1 MINGNTLIIILCIII
16 IVLIYIHYKKTESY
30 TLESIDFSWRN
41 GKVDGVTKWILVGEF
56 PSLEGDGTRTITKE
70 YTDPSVL
77 KSYTDVSVNFLKDT
91 LFDYKISSGNI
102 KLTLYYNKKGINN
115 KVAVKEFALN
125 ENEGFTLKKS
135 QLTKVDG
142 PVIEWDK
149 KPDNLP
155 EEGWYQIVGGI
166 INTNTDGKKS
176 YGDDYYYYVDD
187 NNKVK
192 TAGTKFTSTNY
203 IQDIQLNCSTLFY
216 LSYKDSTKDGGKSGN
231 FNLQTVMG
239 QKIDSDALKW
249 CIIGEDKSIT
259 CSKKPVEEWRHKWY
273 GTPKHTDGVFKVYT
287 VEKGEESLSNQN
299 EKLEVTMI
307 GNSPYD
313 GDGSDDY
320 CQVGHVKRTG
330 KYCESDGI
338 IHTTDWGNKDPW
350 DKKTKYHN
358 HETDISCHEDEDF
371 PNKKSGTYIDNNNG
385 SEGKLLCNVSETATI
400 NEGIRFKKIDTNTL
414 DSSITLKQIYE
425 AQDWL
430 GLPRFYNPDQVDRA
444 YDQKFRELGFSSGDK
459 KSIEARRVLKSIH
472 GFINGICEPK
482 KYRDTLEKR
491 SKLDVLT
498 EKYGHIVKGLDLPI
512 GLQQVP
518 KFYIHIP
525 PNKKIYKNQGSNSK
539 ILINENKLKITSN
552 ESDTKHGVSGEIK
565 FPLTNLVSEE
575 MDRSIVLVFSTTNDV
590 KTHQTLIKG
599 EFVNLSYPSSLNYNS
614 IVTETSLLN
623 GGIGIKDGKLLV
635 SGKDTGIDVDAN
647 EWHIMIITQK
657 QISTEKSYNSE
668 VGNDNKRDED
678 REFRVTGTNSYKRYT
693 DYRTKVKLITDGT
706 YWGRRSHTSGVDE
719 WQMTS
724 DITFKEKEVVLEY
737 TIIENAPKIMYPA
750 IPDKITTVSPCKGGL
765 VSSFAYFD
773 VTLTQEEIGYLS
785 DYYKTKNVTDRVKK
799 TGKSEDVY
807 GTSPYFRPGTSSWK
821 WNGETYKLTF
831 KTTLLDG
838 FINDSGDY
846 NIMICY
852 MGDDYTA
859 DELGLPYSEYRTL
872 ASVRELTP
880 VKKLKYKII
889 QSNITSS
896 VGIEDD
902 ITKEMNWV
910 TTIETESMSDWIET
924 GTYGFMAIIAP
935 RVPEEYRESEF
946 VGSQIAE
953 MIDDT
958 VLVKNF
964 VNDNKILTTNIIHSD
979 HINSAKYKYDV
990 YTLDNFSTYFKG
1002 VEVRSINYLKDKL
1015 GEGILEYGYIRE
1027 EHNDRNFPEVVYP
1040 VKVPVYNETEKKT
1053 VLSDDKN
1060 ITLLPKDDVKR
1071 YTSEDS
1077 IKALNIWDYD
1087 GNKIFNSDKTGI
1099 PENKPV
1105 NAYGHGEF
1113 PFIIGN
1119 ENVYSYDGY
1128 HRFKWDDALKTEP
1141 MFSVYSDIKLG
1152 KGIVLGYLHAG
1163 LRINLKVTEKDL
1175 ETGVT
1180 NELYKTDYYTFFKA
1194 QEEHR
1199 YPALTKIKEHESEW
1213 GITAVDKSHFKDTE
1227 EFKNYDE
1234 VWKKLQWVS
1243 DAMRSSNNSFL
1254 TFSDDKNKMTY
1265 NYYYLPETDPEKE
1278 NHKTQVKG
1286 IIVNA
1291 VNKARQ
1297 ELNKSELTISEIQ
1310 NDPFQDIVSD
1320 DFGEVSGIHYIQ
1332 QYKTKIQKNLNSVR
1346 DEVSADLAKMWSP
1359 LNKLITDKNGER
1371 SAVRSEHTKMW
1382 QALKSNLENARH
1394 VWQILPFNVDEP
1406 VYTKQREVWRTRSA
1420 TMENFSTM
1428 KHMNNEDEKLLNN
1441 LRDADKDYKKSSF
1454 TYVDWNKG
1462 KDLPERKP
1470 VETLYPIN
1478 DVGDNPVKPLDRR
1491 DGTKAHEAFRQGQ
1504 YGSSVSISG
1513 DIMVIGAPNTGK
1525 GKKMT
1530 LKVKDGTTNVI
1541 EFDEDGKR
1549 NDVLT
1554 TKEIY
1559 EYPDSGA
1566 AFIMKRDDKDGEW
1579 YNIGIVKGGN
1589 APDKTGSAVSV
1600 DKGYI
1605 AITST
1610 GDNSSEN
1617 LHKGFN
1623 KDHKPMIDWA
1633 IENMSP
1639 ATLPRG
1645 GVTESSLRSEKKYK
1659 KEFTNT
1665 EKVSPWEE
1673 TKKVR
1678 NVGNI
1683 SDDAWSRKTKAVRK
1697 NNYFGFTSKDGRKIY
1712 ADKDGVRYFDGEY
1725 EFIDETRTY
1734 FTKEEKNSK
1743 PWKLALE
1750 RLPWS
1755 TNDDV
1760 NTVDK
1765 KYSGYK
1771 NANGIRLWKG
1781 EDGFIRNY
1789 DEEGKPLVED
1799 VMGEYHYSVNY
1810 LPEEKQGMIID
1821 GYRKHLLENSD
1832 NLDQTNEGPF
1842 GGPFGALTIPVTPSS
1857 ETMSLDD
1864 NNAKGSV
1871 GFLRVNGKEI
1881 EFIGDSVFTDGGTNK
1896 GFGTSVSISV
1906 FKSGSVF
1913 AAVGAPNGNENVSDK
1928 VFIYRKSRTGK
1939 RFVLIKTIEGPDKLS
1954 KFGASVSITQ
1964 SVMRYDKKVR
1974 GGGVTSDYAYQGKL
1988 VVGAP
1993 DTNNGKGAVYIY
2005 SMNLSNYYDWGVGKM
2020 LVPNENDVR
2029 LVDDDEYKISL
2040 SLEEGDNYGA
2050 SVSISNGVMAIG
2062 APGKGLTYETGSS
2075 MKLDNIG
2082 IVYVY
2087 NEMTREIRSTNWP
2100 YNWHNKWSQS
2110 IIIPPIKAENFD
2122 NTNYND
2128 EEISNM
2134 GTGGVTWGSQVYG
2147 QETKRGKYN
2156 ASDYQ
2161 YTDLSDGSYDMG
2173 SYGDIRFGSSV
2184 SVDDGKLAV
2193 GAPYSMSYTNYNWE
2207 EKERGSKNY
2216 TGTVTTYTRN
2226 INTGEWDL
2234 DQWYQDVL
2242 GQAESIGIKSMFGAS
2257 VDVDASGNQLAVG
2270 VPGYTPFYNRKENTG
2285 RAMVYNLSNRG
2296 IRELNEDLCYSM
2308 VRFVDK
2314 DNQTEKVIR
2323 SGPWKNYASWHTNTK
2338 GTILKNNERIGVID
2352 DETEYMTIY
2361 GSTGIGTSSCDPMMP
2376 NTPKLSV
2383 PTFKHE
2389 VSVYMKTVTFK
2400 FTDVTNKNDQYSI
2413 QIERGNGNV
2422 LKTQK
2427 IGKEDIKEVDEKGKW
2442 VREWINGAW
2451 KWRKTDPTYKYI
2463 NTFTLTHE
2471 ETSYGTHTYFVKLIH
2486 TGVEGV
2492 ETVSTSK
2499 HTLEIKNVKGRCLS
2513 DIDPH
2518 CGIKYL
2524 RGACKRYGILKNAFR
2539 DEDLEYVTVSSKDDE
2554 DNNKYESF
2562 EDASKALSKNSE
2574 ILKKYKQKIMD
2585 IIEEPIKNSGTWLN
2599 SASIIADDGSYV
2611 QATAEQLYDDTG
2623 DWQPTLRY
2631 DHWHI
2636 REIYVKPENYMKDG
2650 KKYYYFD
2657 LYFSINHQYTKKHG
2671 YGGCNAETDTRK
2683 FVEPDITITPAKKLV
2698 TFDIK
2703 LRSMWGSYKVEA
2715 TLKNIVDPDP
2725 YYTVSFHNKKGEQV
2739 ASHTFK
2745 SSDTE
2750 VKMEWSESGSG
2761 TKEYT
2766 VKLNGTTSSTES
2778 LYYCGGGR
2786 KSRVCDL

>member
-56 PSLEGDGTRTITKE
+56 PSLEGDDGTRTITKE

-91 LFDYKISSGNI
+91 VFDYKITSKNV

-115 KVAVKEFALN
+115 KVGYKEFLVN
-125 ENEGFTLKKS
+125 KDEITLTKS

-142 PVIEWDK
+142 PEIEWDK

-216 LSYKDSTKDGGKSGN
+216 LSFKDSTKDGGRSGN
-231 FNLQTVMG
+231 FNLQTVRG
-239 QKIDSDALKW
+239 RKIDSDELKW

-259 CSKKPVEEWRHKWY
+259 CSKKPVPEWKHKWY
-273 GTPKHTDGVFKVYT
+273 GTPYHKDGVFKVYT

-307 GNSPYD
+307 GNNPYND
-313 GDGSDDY
+313 DGSDDY

-338 IHTTDWGNKDPW
+338 IFSNDSGNKDPW

-385 SEGKLLCNVSETATI
+385 SEGKLLCNVSETLTI
-400 NEGIRFKKIDTNTL
+400 NEGIRFKKVDINTL
-414 DSSITLKQIYE
+414 DSNITLKQIYE

-444 YDQKFRELGFSSGDK
+444 YEQKFRDLGYSSGDA
-459 KSIEARRVLKSIH
+459 KSVEARRVLKSIH
-472 GFINGICEPK
+472 GFINGRCEPK
-482 KYRDTLEKR
+482 KYKDTVEKR
-491 SKLDVLT
+491 SKLDILT

-512 GLQQVP
+512 GLLQVP

-525 PNKKIYKNQGSNSK
+525 PNKKIYRNQGSNSK
-539 ILINENKLKITSN
+539 ILIDENKLKITSN

-565 FPLTNLVSEE
+565 FPLSNLVSEE

-590 KTHQTLIKG
+590 TTHQTLIKG
-599 EFVNLSYPSSLNYNS
+599 DFVNLSYPSSFNYNS
-614 IVTETSLLN
+614 IVTETALLN

-635 SGKDTGIDVDAN
+635 SGKDTGLDVGAN
-647 EWHIMIITQK
+647 EWHVMIITQK
-657 QISTEKSYNSE
+657 QLSTEKSYNSE
-668 VGNDNKRDED
+668 VGNDNTRDDD
-678 REFRVTGTNSYKRYT
+678 REFRVSGTNSYKRYT

-706 YWGRRSHTSGVDE
+706 YWGRRSHTSGVDQ
-719 WQMTS
+719 WSMTS
-724 DITFKEKEVVLEY
+724 DPTFHEKEAVLEY
-737 TIIENAPKIMYPA
+737 TIIENAPTIMYPA

-765 VSSFAYFD
+765 VSSFAFFD
-773 VTLTQEEIGYLS
+773 VTLTQEEIGRLS
-785 DYYKTKNVTDRVKK
+785 EYYKTKNITDRVKR
-799 TGKSEDVY
+799 TGKADDIY
-807 GTSPYFRPGTSSWK
+807 GTSPKFRKGTSSWK
-821 WNGETYKLTF
+821 WDSETYRLTL

-846 NIMICY
+846 NLMICY
-852 MGDDYTA
+852 MGNDYTA

-889 QSNITSS
+889 HSNIRSS

-953 MIDDT
+953 IIDDT
-958 VLVKNF
+958 ALVKNF
-964 VNDNKILTTNIIHSD
+964 VNDDKILTTNIIHSD

-990 YTLDNFSTYFKG
+990 YTLDNFSTYTRG
-1002 VEVRSINYLKDKL
+1002 VQVRSINYLKDKL
-1015 GEGILEYGYIRE
+1015 GEGILDYGYIRE
-1027 EHNDRNFPEVVYP
+1027 EFNDANFDEVVYP
-1040 VKVPVYNETEKKT
+1040 VKVPVYNETEKKM

-1077 IKALNIWDYD
+1077 YKALDLRHYD
-1087 GNKIFNSDKTGI
+1087 GYKIYNSHKTGI
-1099 PENKPV
+1099 PENQPV
-1105 NAYGHGEF
+1105 NAYGQGEF
-1113 PFIIGN
+1113 PFVIGN

-1128 HRFKWDDALKTEP
+1128 HKFIWDDALKTEP

-1152 KGIVLGYLHAG
+1152 KGIVLGYRHAAQH
-1163 LRINLKVTEKDL
+1163 LNLKVTEKDL
-1175 ETGVT
+1175 KTGVT
-1180 NELYKTDYYTFFKA
+1180 TELYKTDYYTFFKA

-1199 YPALTKIKEHESEW
+1199 DSALKKIKEYETELGINAFDESSPE
-1213 GITAVDKSHFKDTE
+1213 IRDTD
-1227 EFKNYDE
+1227 EFKAYDE
-1234 VWKKLQWVS
+1234 AREKAYWTS
-1243 DAMRSSNNSFL
+1243 DASRSSNNSFL
-1254 TFSDDKNKMTY
+1254 TFSDDKNELTY
-1265 NYYYLPETDPEKE
+1265 NYYYLEEINEEDKE
-1278 NHKTQVKG
+1278 NHKRQVKG

-1291 VNKARQ
+1291 VNKVRR
-1297 ELNKSELTISEIQ
+1297 ELNKSGDLTISEIQ

-1332 QYKTKIQKNLNSVR
+1332 QYKTKIQKNLTSVR
-1346 DEVSADLAKMWSP
+1346 EDAWAE
-1359 LNKLITDKNGER
+1359 LNNKKLPFDKLITDKNGDKYE
-1371 SAVRSEHTKMW
+1371 VRREHSSKW
-1382 QALKSNLENARH
+1382 QALKKNLENARH
-1394 VWQILPFNVDEP
+1394 VWQMLPFNVDEP

-1420 TMENFSTM
+1420 TMENFSLM
-1428 KHMNNEDEKLLNN
+1428 KHTYNHAEKLLSN
-1441 LRDADKDYKKSSF
+1441 LKDADQDDLDKRDF

-1462 KDLPERKP
+1462 KDLPERKL
-1470 VETLYPIN
+1470 VETLYPNN
-1478 DVGDNPVKPLDRR
+1478 DVGDNPVKPRDRK

-1513 DIMVIGAPNTGK
+1513 DIMVVGAPNTGK
-1525 GKKMT
+1525 GKKMN
-1530 LKVKDGTTNVI
+1530 LKVKGGTTNVI
-1541 EFDEDGKR
+1541 EFDDDGKR
-1549 NDVLT
+1549 NDILT

-1566 AFIMKRDDKDGEW
+1566 AFIMKRDDKDGDW

-1605 AITST
+1605 AITSM

-1617 LHKGFN
+1617 LHKGFY
-1623 KDHKPMIDWA
+1623 KDHKPMRDWA
-1633 IENMSP
+1633 IENMGP
-1639 ATLPRG
+1639 ATIPND
-1645 GVTESSLRSEKKYK
+1645 GVTESSFRSEKKYK

-1665 EKVSPWEE
+1665 EKVSPWEVTE
-1673 TKKVR
+1673 KVR

-1683 SDDAWSRKTKAVRK
+1683 SDDAWSRSTKVVRK
-1697 NNYFGFTSKDGRKIY
+1697 NNYFGFTSKHGRKIY

-1734 FTKEEKNSK
+1734 FTKEEKSSK
-1743 PWKLALE
+1743 SWKIALE

-1765 KYSGYK
+1765 EYSGYK
-1771 NANGIRLWKG
+1771 NAIGVRLWKD

-1789 DEEGKPLVED
+1789 DEAGKPLIED
-1799 VMGEYHYSVNY
+1799 VNGEYHYSVKY
-1810 LPEEKQGMIID
+1810 LPEEKQSMIID
-1821 GYRKHLLENSD
+1821 GYRKHLLKNS
-1832 NLDQTNEGPF
+1832 
-1842 GGPFGALTIPVTPSS
+1842 
-1857 ETMSLDD
+1857 D

-1964 SVMRYDKKVR
+1964 SVMSYDKKVS
-1974 GGGVTSDYAYQGKL
+1974 GGGVTTDYAYQGKL

-2005 SMNLSNYYDWGVGKM
+2005 SMNRANYYDWGVGKM

-2029 LVDDDEYKISL
+2029 KADYKISL

-2050 SVSISNGVMAIG
+2050 SVSISNSVMAIG
-2062 APGKGLTYETGSS
+2062 APGKGLTSLGGATVN
-2075 MKLDNIG
+2075 LDDMG

-2087 NEMTREIRSTNWP
+2087 NEMSREIRSANWP
-2100 YNWHNKWSQS
+2100 YNWHNKWAQS
-2110 IIIPPIKAENFD
+2110 IIIPPIYSNNFNNTRSDDENSD
-2122 NTNYND
+2122 
-2128 EEISNM
+2128 M
-2134 GTGGVTWGSQVYG
+2134 GTGKYNRHINEFQG
-2147 QETKRGKYN
+2147 QKTDRDKYN
-2156 ASDYQ
+2156 ANDYQ
-2161 YTDLSDGSYDMG
+2161 YTDDGYNIFG

-2193 GAPYSMSYTNYNWE
+2193 GAPYSMSYTEEWWE
-2207 EKERGSKNY
+2207 KRPSENY
-2216 TGTVTTYTRN
+2216 TGVVTTYTRD
-2226 INTGEWDL
+2226 INTGGWEL

-2242 GQAESIGIKSMFGAS
+2242 GQAESVGIKSMFGTS
-2257 VDVDASGNQLAVG
+2257 VDVDAAGNQLAVG

-2285 RAMVYNLSNRG
+2285 RAMVYNLSNRN
-2296 IRELNEDLCYSM
+2296 IAEANEKLCYSM

-2314 DNQTEKVIR
+2314 DNQTEFVDR
-2323 SGPWKNYASWHTNTK
+2323 SGPWKSSNTK

-2361 GSTGIGTSSCDPMMP
+2361 GSTGRYADACEPMMP
-2376 NTPKLSV
+2376 NIPTLSV
-2383 PTFKHE
+2383 PTFNHE
-2389 VSVYMKTVTFK
+2389 VSVLLKTVTFK
-2400 FTDVTNKNDQYSI
+2400 FTDVTNKNEQYSI

-2422 LKTQK
+2422 LKTQR
-2427 IGKEDIKEVDEKGKW
+2427 IGKEDMKEVDEKGKW
-2442 VREWINGAW
+2442 AKEWKNGAW
-2451 KWRKTDPTYKYI
+2451 RWYKTDPTYKYI
-2463 NTFTLTHE
+2463 NSFTLTHE
-2471 ETSYGTHTYFVKLIH
+2471 ETSYDTHTYIVKLIH
-2486 TGVEGV
+2486 TGDNGV

-2499 HTLEIKNVKGRCLS
+2499 HKLEIKKVAGRCLS

-2524 RGACKRYGILKNAFR
+2524 RGACQSGGLLRNAFR
-2539 DEDLEYVTVSSKDDE
+2539 DKDLEYVTISSKDDE
-2554 DNNKYESF
+2554 ANNKYESF
-2562 EDASKALSKNSE
+2562 KDAAKALGKDPE
-2574 ILKKYKQKIMD
+2574 LFKKYKQKIMD
-2585 IIEEPIKNSGTWLN
+2585 VIEEPIKNSGTWLN
-2599 SASIIADDGSYV
+2599 SSSIIADDGTHV

-2671 YGGCNAETDTRK
+2671 WGGCDAEKDTRK
-2683 FVEPDITITPAKKLV
+2683 FVEPDITITESAELM
-2698 TFDIK
+2698 TFDIELTSRDK
-2703 LRSMWGSYKVEA
+2703 DVTA
-2715 TLKNIVDPDP
+2715 TLTNIVNPDP
-2725 YYTVSFHNKKGEQV
+2725 FYTLYINGTDKQV
-2739 ASHTFK
+2739 ASHNFK
-2745 SSDTE
+2745 SSDTN
-2750 VKMEWSESGSG
+2750 VSLEWQETSFG
-2761 TKEYT
+2761 TKTYT

-2778 LYYCGGGR
+2778 IKLKNSRGR
-2786 KSRVCDL
+2786 R